1 MSRRNAKRSESSDED
16 PEIDADG
23 AAEKDGEDWVGS
35 SDDENDNDL
44 IAHEKELKQQEDEFV
59 EDIRKNEVPED
70 FVDLEAPAVD
80 YDTAKLKAQALI
92 EKISKSSENRGKYK
106 DELKSLLCQ
115 LYGYNE
121 FLMDE
126 MTMLIPPQEWLDFCD
141 ANEHQRPVVIRTNTL
156 RTRAKELE
164 RCLSER
170 GARLGPVGSW
180 TKLGLIVFD
189 SQVPLGATPEYLSGH
204 YMLQSPSSF
213 LPVMALNP
221 QPNMRV
227 LDMCAA
233 PGGKTTHMAQLMKN
247 TGVIVANDFNK
258 ARAQSLIANVHRLGV
273 TNTIVVNYDGRAF
286 PEAMGGFD
294 MVMIDAPCSGT
305 GVISRD
311 PAVKTARS
319 KEDIRIL
326 AKNQKELILHA
337 FDSVKTEGGK
347 LCYCTCSLLI
357 EENEEIVDYLLSQRK
372 LARCI
377 PPGID
382 EGLDSELEKGYLSR
396 GSHKMIHQSVSN
408 SRRVYPH
415 RMNMD
420 GFFFAL
426 IDCLPGP
433 RGPDADPTD
442 QQEKPKQKQEKKSEA
457 DKRKEKRMKRH
468 QKVKKF
474 SKRFGGK

>member
-1 MSRRNAKRSESSDED
+1 MSRSKASRKNIEEED
-16 PEIDADG
+16 PEIVADDATN
-23 AAEKDGEDWVGS
+23 AEKEGDDWLGS
-35 SDDENDNDL
+35 SDDEGDNEL
-44 IAHEKELKQQEDEFV
+44 QKREKTLKQNQDEFV
-59 EDIRKNEVPED
+59 EDLKHTEVPDELVNIED
-70 FVDLEAPAVD
+70 QALD
-80 YDTAKLKAQALI
+80 YDSAKLKAQALI
-92 EKISKSSENRGKYK
+92 EKISSSSENRGQYK
-106 DELKSLLCQ
+106 DELKKLLCA

-126 MTMLIPPQEWLDFCD
+126 MTMLIPPQEWMDFCD
-141 ANEHQRPVVIRTNTL
+141 ANEHPRPVVIRTNTL
-156 RTRAKELE
+156 RTKAKELE
-164 RCLSER
+164 RVLSDR
-170 GARLGPVGSW
+170 GIRLGSLGSW

-247 TGVIVANDFNK
+247 KGCIIANDVNK
-258 ARAQSLIANVHRLGV
+258 ARAQSLIANIHRLGV

-286 PEAMGGFD
+286 PDVMGGFD

-311 PAVKTARS
+311 PSVKTSRS
-319 KEDIRIL
+319 KEDVRIL

-337 FDSVKTEGGK
+337 FDSVKSEGGR

-357 EENEEIVDYLLSQRK
+357 EENEEIVDYLLSHRK

-382 EGLDSELEKGYLSR
+382 EAFDAELEKGYLQR
-396 GSHKMIHQSVSN
+396 GTHRIIHQSVEN

-433 RGPDADPTD
+433 RGPDADPD
-442 QQEKPKQKQEKKSEA
+442 EKPKQQKPQEKKTEA
-457 DKRKEKRMKRH
+457 QKRKDKKKK
-468 QKVKKF
+468 QKGKKF